1 MKLYGYWRSSCSWR
15 VRIALN
21 LKGLAYETIPV
32 HLVKGGGEQHA
43 AAFRAMNPM
52 GQVPF
57 LELTEPGEL
66 PSGLALRGLSQSL
79 AIISYLDETHPT
91 PPLFGEGALTRARVR
106 WLSELITSGVQP
118 LQNLWVLKE
127 LEQRGVGAEDWARLV
142 MGRGLAALD
151 ETVRGE
157 TSRFLVGEAPTL
169 ADACLVPQLYNARR
183 YELDLSAY
191 PRLLE
196 VERACAALPA
206 FEAARPELQP
216 DAVSAG

>member
-21 LKGLAYETIPV
+21 LKGIQYETIPV

-43 AAFRAMNPM
+43 AEYRAKNPM

-57 LELTEPGEL
+57 LELSQSEQL
-66 PSGLALRGLSQSL
+66 PSGVTLSGLSQSI
-79 AIISYLDETHPT
+79 AIISYLDEVYPA
-91 PPLFGEGALTRARVR
+91 PPLLGEGALTRARVR

-118 LQNLWVLKE
+118 LQNLSVLKE
-127 LEQRGVGAEDWARLV
+127 LERRGVDPADWARQV
-142 MGRGLAALD
+142 MGRGLAALE

-157 TSRFLVGEAPTL
+157 TSTFLVGEAPTL
-169 ADACLVPQLYNARR
+169 ADVCLVPQLYNARR
-183 YELDLSAY
+183 YELDLGAY

-206 FEAARPELQP
+206 FDAARPELQP